1 MLVYGL
7 ENIVD
12 WISSVIVLWRFY
24 CPGEMTKQREDLL
37 LKREKRASMGI
48 SIILALLGMGVIF
61 TASFDLHHG
70 PESAYDL
77 ATIYV
82 MAFFSVFLFSFLTIL
97 KFHYGHRLQSA
108 SLYKDGIC
116 SLIGTTLSIALFI
129 NTILI
134 DHFPGLWWL
143 DPVVALLAGIFAF
156 MYGIQTLMVASVY
169 QGLPIFSLR
178 WWMLSQGDGMDEMTG
193 RDLKASDY
201 GQTTMNSM
209 IGGSSSDGTTMS
221 EADLELTENNHN
233 GSGPTKLS
241 EVV

>member
-61 TASFDLHHG
+61 TASSDLHNG
-70 PESAYDL
+70 PESSYDL

-97 KFHYGHRLQSA
+97 KFHYGNKLQSA

-134 DHFPGLWWL
+134 DHYPGLWWM
-143 DPVVALLAGIFAF
+143 DPIVALFAGILAGF
-156 MYGIQTLMVASVY
+156 
-169 QGLPIFSLR
+169 
-178 WWMLSQGDGMDEMTG
+178 
-193 RDLKASDY
+193 
-201 GQTTMNSM
+201 
-209 IGGSSSDGTTMS
+209 
-221 EADLELTENNHN
+221 
-233 GSGPTKLS
+233 
-241 EVV
+241 